1 MSLQVTN
8 QIASP
13 ALKGAAVVVSLNGTE
28 TVSKLP
34 LIQVGYKATMG
45 STTNVGY
52 VSSADIYGHSFEVSP
67 ANPDQRFES
76 IEKGYLSVNE
86 LVTIIF

>member
-8 QIASP
+8 QLASP
-13 ALKGAAVVVSLNGTE
+13 ALKGSAVLVTLNSAESL
-28 TVSKLP
+28 SKLP
-34 LIQVGYKATMG
+34 QIVAGYKATMG
-45 STTNVGY
+45 SSANVGY
-52 VSSADIYGHSFEVSP
+52 VSSVDIYGHSFEVSP

-76 IEKGYLSVNE
+76 IEKGYLMATE